1 MPTAPK
7 RKAEHLRATK
17 EVVERA
23 KREILWDVQ
32 NGTLP
37 ALVQCFSDLHD
48 FADAN
53 AYGGGNDESANSRF
67 WKKVHEQLGAWM
79 KTGGLGRSVSEP
91 SRAVR
96 AQRAL
101 EYYKTDSGGHGPID
115 CNTIRDLM
123 QDTLHWLAQQPPPND
138 YPDPAET
145 LSVAAHMAI
154 VDFPEGR
161 EALAAIEAAALNP
174 KRKSKT
180 KRTPKEHE
188 PAAR

>member
-17 EVVERA
+17 KVVERA

-79 KTGGLGRSVSEP
+79 KTGVLGRSVSEP

-101 EYYKTDSGGHGPID
+101 EYYKADSGGRGPID
-115 CNTIRDLM
+115 SNTIRDLM
-123 QDTLHWLAQQPPPND
+123 RLHFESGGINCTVDLYSLGITKARIVRLIIITTMSPNQ
-138 YPDPAET
+138 
-145 LSVAAHMAI
+145 SVN
-154 VDFPEGR
+154 R
-161 EALAAIEAAALNP
+161 SNCRLNHAKKWP
-174 KRKSKT
+174 I
-180 KRTPKEHE
+180 TPS
-188 PAAR
+188 